1 MKSKKIIFGLPI
13 LILILSSTLSFAQG
27 EKSIDTRIWSISYW
41 QQLAKMGL
49 VKFNPV
55 EPRKSIYT
63 SSKIT
68 ATGVVPADS
77 VDIAVIN
84 ATNTIQSE
92 NSVFIHPANAGI
104 VLNSNNSS
112 DWPYT
117 TFYGSSNFNSSNNG
131 QSWQGSI
138 QGTGGTNQGD
148 PAVAIDRNGRFY
160 VNYIASDKGQGVAR
174 STDNGAHWTSLQI
187 AAGPPGPDDLLD
199 KNHFWVD
206 NNTTSAFQGYLY
218 AAWTLFQSGSPDT
231 GNIQFSFSTD
241 QGNHW
246 STPVNIS
253 SGVNAGNHNQG
264 VNIQTGP
271 NGEVY
276 AVWAVYDSW
285 PSDETAIGFASST
298 DGGIHWSTAR
308 RIEQNIRGIR
318 KTLLGGNKTM
328 RVNSFPSM
336 TVDTS
341 GNIYVVWTNIGIP
354 GTNTGDPDIYMIKS
368 TNGGTNWNNP
378 IRVNKDTAGNGRDQ
392 WAPWIAAD
400 PVTGYLACIFYDS
413 RDFSN
418 NDMAET
424 FVSISKDSGS
434 SWEDFKVS
442 DFAWSGDGIPGF
454 SKNYAGDYL
463 GIAFQGG
470 KIYPVWSDDRSGN
483 MLAYTSPLDL
493 NSTGACNPPGSGDWV
508 VSSSCSFTGSARAP
522 ANVVVKA
529 GVILTVNST
538 AALDMDIK
546 NYHLTVESGGGVL
559 VKQGGKIY

>member
-27 EKSIDTRIWSISYW
+27 EKSIDTKIWSISYW

-77 VDIAVIN
+77 VDIAIIN
-84 ATNTIQSE
+84 AANTTQSE
-92 NSVFIHPANAGI
+92 NSVFIDPANAGI

-112 DWPYT
+112 DWPVT
-117 TFYGSSNFNSSNNG
+117 TIYGASNFNSSNNG

-138 QGTGGTNQGD
+138 QGTGGTNKGD
-148 PAVAIDRNGRFY
+148 PSTAIDLQGRRYLGFI
-160 VNYIASDKGQGVAR
+160 NSNSGQSIAR
-174 STDNGAHWTSLQI
+174 STDNGQNWTPILVRTLSS
-187 AAGPPGPDDLLD
+187 GLLD
-199 KNHFWVD
+199 KNHLWVD
-206 NNTTSAFQGYLY
+206 NSSLSSYQGNLY
-218 AAWTLFQSGSPDT
+218 DAWTNLDSSSPNYT
-231 GNIQFSFSTD
+231 AIEITVSTD
-241 QGNHW
+241 HGDHW

-253 SGVNAGNHNQG
+253 SGVNAGSHNQG

-328 RVNSFPSM
+328 RVNSYPSM

-341 GNIYVVWTNIGIP
+341 GNIYVVWINVGIP

-378 IRVNKDTAGNGRDQ
+378 VRVNKDTAGNGRDQ

-442 DFAWSGDGIPGF
+442 DFAWPADGIAGF
-454 SKNYAGDYL
+454 ASNYAGDYI
-463 GIAFQGG
+463 GIDIEAG
-470 KIYPVWSDDRSGN
+470 KIYPLWSDNHSGN
-483 MLAYTSPLDL
+483 MLAYTSPLEI
-493 NSTGACNPPGSGDWV
+493 NSTDSCNPPASGDWV
-508 VSSSCSFTGSARAP
+508 VSSSCFMHGSQSAP
-522 ANVVVKA
+522 ANIVVQSGAV
-529 GVILTVNST
+529 LTVANDGF
-538 AALDMDIK
+538 LNIDMR
-546 NYHLTVESGGGVL
+546 NYHLTVKSGSGVL
-559 VKQGGKIY
+559 IQQGGKIY